1 MVNLVKLVM
10 NGLLELLFI
19 QQSAVTYHSFRSHV
33 ISLSLYILFGTL
45 VALIRFIILFFL
57 YYFLILVDLFQAKSR
72 LLFFLSFFKHN
83 YYKIYITLAQSCN
96 FLNISNRF
104 PKIYVPLLSAILK
117 LFLIIDWKIN
127 IFLSGLKNNEK

>member
-96 FLNISNRF
+96 FLNILNRF
-104 PKIYVPLLSAILK
+104 PKRNLSTSFVRYFKVVFNYRLK
-117 LFLIIDWKIN
+117 DKY
-127 IFLSGLKNNEK
+127 IFVRFKE

>member
-1 MVNLVKLVM
+1 MVNLIKFVM

-83 YYKIYITLAQSCN
+83 YYKIYITLAQSYN
-96 FLNISNRF
+96 FPNISNRF
-104 PKIYVPLLSAILK
+104 PQKKSTYLFCLL
-117 LFLIIDWKIN
+117 F
-127 IFLSGLKNNEK
+127 